1 MKKQKK
7 QFILLGILLLVCC
20 GLFLGLKFYQK
31 KQQEQQ
37 EAREEAEKIK
47 VASLSVDDIQEF
59 SYECQGETLSFVKK
73 DGVWYSQ
80 ADETIAIAQ
89 AGITGMLSHFET
101 VEASRQIAAPEDT
114 AQYGFDAPLNVIK
127 LKFDGQEL
135 TFTIGMQNQVTSQY
149 YLMVSGD
156 ENVYLTDGGIFVAFQ
171 RSLDDLK
178 ETESE
183 SGEESESEGET
194 GDGEESE

>member
-7 QFILLGILLLVCC
+7 QFIILGILLLVCC
-20 GLFLGLKFYQK
+20 GLFLGLKFYQE

-37 EAREEAEKIK
+37 QAQEEAEKIT
-47 VASLSVDDIQEF
+47 VASLSVEEIQEF

-89 AGITGMLSHFET
+89 AGITGMLSHFEK
-101 VEASRQIAAPEDT
+101 VEASQQINAPKDT
-114 AQYGFDAPLNVIK
+114 AQYGFDAPQNVIR
-127 LKFDGQEL
+127 LKFNDQEL

-156 ENVYLTDGGIFVAFQ
+156 ENVYLTDGGMFVAFQ
-171 RSLDDLK
+171 RSLEDLK
-178 ETESE
+178 ETEPEAESTEDSSE
-183 SGEESESEGET
+183 
-194 GDGEESE
+194 